1 LEVVDMHTWQLQEA
15 KNKFSEV
22 VDRAAGGEPQVI
34 TRHGVEVAVV
44 LSIPD
49 YRRITA
55 PRQSLVD
62 FLRKSPLAGSKL
74 EITRD
79 QGPERPPVDL

>member
-1 LEVVDMHTWQLQEA
+1 MNTWQLQEA

-22 VDRAAGGEPQVI
+22 VDRAAGGEPQLI

-44 LSIPD
+44 LSLPE

-55 PRQSLVD
+55 PRQSLAD
-62 FLRKSPLAGSKL
+62 FLRKSPLAGSDL
-74 EITRD
+74 EIIRD
-79 QGPERPPVDL
+79 QGPERPAVEL